1 MRLPQSIIRSLFVRN
16 AHSLTVAAAA
26 ILVLGIAPLGIS
38 AQTLQLTSSP
48 SNLRFGG
55 VAIGQTET
63 LLATLTNNQPTS
75 VTINGITVGKAQFS
89 TSLLNLPLALPAGQS
104 VSLTVSFT
112 PTGTGWEGSTIE
124 IFSTASNSTL
134 QLQVEGSGVSSQS
147 VTASPSMVS
156 FGQVAMGS
164 SFTLPLVLTN
174 MRSWNVTLSAAQ
186 ITGAGFSLSGPS
198 FPLTLGARKSVTLN
212 VTFTP
217 PSAGTA
223 TGGVFVSGPGLNV
236 PLTGTGAAPGQ
247 LTSNPSSVSFGNVE
261 VGGSQTQSV
270 ALSNTGP
277 SSLTISAAAAGG
289 TGFSLSGLALPFTLA
304 AGQSTS
310 FNALFSPTAGGAA
323 SGSVTITSN
332 GSDSSLSIALSGT
345 GVTQGTLTANPTSLA
360 FGSVQVGNSTNL
372 SETLT
377 NTGGSAVTI
386 SQANLTGAMFAI
398 SGLTL
403 PQTLNPNQS
412 VTFTATFTPTGA
424 GGASGSLS
432 VVSTA
437 SNSPL
442 TIALTGTGTSAGTL
456 AVSPTSLSFGNVVVG
471 TSASLNGSLTASGA
485 SVTVQ
490 PTSPSNGEFVLSG
503 IALPQTIPAGQ
514 SATFTVTFT
523 PQSSGATSAS
533 LSFPSNASNSP
544 TVQTMTG
551 TGTAAPV
558 HTVLLT
564 WNASGTGGITSYNVY
579 RAIYAAN
586 SCGSYSNIAST
597 PGSTTTYTDSAVTDG
612 TTYCYA
618 TTAVDPEGES
628 AYSNIAEAAIPAP

>member
-16 AHSLTVAAAA
+16 AHLLTVAAAA

-89 TSLLNLPLALPAGQS
+89 TSPLNLPLALPAGQS

-164 SFTLPLVLTN
+164 SFTWPLVLTN

-186 ITGAGFSLSGPS
+186 ITGGGFSLSGPS

-323 SGSVTITSN
+323 SGSATITSN

-345 GVTQGTLTANPTSLA
+345 GVTQGMLTANPTSLA
-360 FGSVQVGNSTNL
+360 FGNVQVSNSVNL

-377 NTGGSAVTI
+377 NVGGSSVSI
-386 SQANLTGAMFAI
+386 SQANLSGAGFSI
-398 SGLTL
+398 SGLSGFPITL
-403 PQTLNPNQS
+403 TPGGS
-412 VTFTATFTPTGA
+412 ITFTATFTPASAGA
-424 GGASGSLS
+424 ASGSLS
-432 VVSTA
+432 VVSNA

-442 TIALTGTGTSAGTL
+442 TIALSGTGTASGTL
-456 AVSPTSLSFGNVVVG
+456 AVSPASLSFGNVVVG
-471 TSASLNGSLTASGA
+471 TSSALSASLIASGA
-485 SVTVQ
+485 SVTV
-490 PTSPSNGEFVLSG
+490 
-503 IALPQTIPAGQ
+503 
-514 SATFTVTFT
+514 
-523 PQSSGATSAS
+523 
-533 LSFPSNASNSP
+533 
-544 TVQTMTG
+544 
-551 TGTAAPV
+551 
-558 HTVLLT
+558 
-564 WNASGTGGITSYNVY
+564 
-579 RAIYAAN
+579 
-586 SCGSYSNIAST
+586 
-597 PGSTTTYTDSAVTDG
+597 
-612 TTYCYA
+612 
-618 TTAVDPEGES
+618 
-628 AYSNIAEAAIPAP
+628 